1 MPKSKPISLLLVL
14 SLILLIAETVKGYKP
29 FSFNVVTARRF
40 ALSTMHSDD
49 SDTLPP
55 DKSNTGITNQV
66 NADRV
71 DEERTRIQK
80 KLFGLAA
87 ACDRGF
93 GATKKDREE
102 IQAMVNQLVDTMT
115 GTEPMFTE
123 GLSPDRT
130 TVPAMIEGVWKLV
143 YTDAFDV
150 LSLAASPFT
159 LLQGIYQVIESSGR
173 SVNVIDLSSRVTP
186 LLPLPFADRF
196 SSILRLKVFTEASAR
211 TPTRVGLQFRKVEA
225 APIELLGFKNF
236 PFPPFQATLP
246 QATLVDAAQATV
258 FFSNNNDLP
267 GFFDVL
273 YLDKCCLVIK
283 QNAPGGIFVSIRS
296 EDPTSLYLS

>member
-1 MPKSKPISLLLVL
+1 MSLLLAL
-14 SLILLIAETVKGYKP
+14 SFVLLIAETVKGYTP
-29 FSFNVVTARRF
+29 FSFNAATARRF
-40 ALSTMHSDD
+40 ALSTRPSDD
-49 SDTLPP
+49 SETMSTDEAN
-55 DKSNTGITNQV
+55 DGIANLVDAT
-66 NADRV
+66 RV
-71 DEERTRIQK
+71 EEERTRIQK

-93 GATKKDREE
+93 GASKKDREE

-115 GTEPMFTE
+115 GTEPMFTK

-130 TVPAMIEGVWKLV
+130 TTPAMIEGVWKLV

-173 SVNVIDLSSRVTP
+173 SVNVIDLASRVTP
-186 LLPLPFADRF
+186 ILPLPFADRF

-225 APIELLGFKNF
+225 VPIELLGFKSVSF
-236 PFPPFQATLP
+236 PSFQATLP
-246 QATLVDAAQATV
+246 QATLLDVAQATGV
-258 FFSNNNDLP
+258 FSNSNDLP

-273 YLDKCCLVIK
+273 YLDKCCLVIR

-296 EDPTSLYLS
+296 EDPISLYLS